1 MKDRK
6 TVDRFLEL
14 RAQEKSL
21 RTIEREIG
29 IDRRT
34 LTRWDGKFKEELE
47 KRQAIELEALRENYW
62 LTTKAR
68 VERFGDQLQRVT
80 EELENRDL
88 STVPTH
94 KLVDLAIK
102 LDSKLQDAAPASSV
116 PSDAALAARGAVR
129 LLINSL
135 DGSHGRTRRLN
146 GEDKTDVGEG
156 QIKAVDLVKFQ
167 IAVLKRYDAGDIDE
181 RTATAEIGMLNSI
194 IKGIDIA
201 DLQSRLEQLEA
212 LNKKPE
218 LTDEEEADRMR
229 KIVVEEMGPDIEAQ
243 EKAARVL
250 LRIAKLQS

>member
-1 MKDRK
+1 
-6 TVDRFLEL
+6 
-14 RAQEKSL
+14 
-21 RTIEREIG
+21 
-29 IDRRT
+29 
-34 LTRWDGKFKEELE
+34 
-47 KRQAIELEALRENYW
+47 
-62 LTTKAR
+62 
-68 VERFGDQLQRVT
+68 
-80 EELENRDL
+80 
-88 STVPTH
+88 
-94 KLVDLAIK
+94 
-102 LDSKLQDAAPASSV
+102 
-116 PSDAALAARGAVR
+116 
-129 LLINSL
+129 
-135 DGSHGRTRRLN
+135 LN